1 MKKTYKITSF
11 VLALVFCFAAMSYVV
26 FANGESM
33 LAPMATDYCPDH
45 PNAGWGTSWGETPSG
60 DYIHYYTCNVCGF
73 AFDWDYCSFNGYGDC
88 TIDSHCIIC
97 YRPRPNQ
104 YTEHDF
110 SGQWKQ
116 FSDYHYKTCSRTD
129 CFEEKHE
136 NHDRKSTF
144 GEVGGPYYPQCS
156 VCGYVF
162 YD

>member
-73 AFDWDYCSFNGYGDC
+73 AFDWDYCSFNGYRDC

-136 NHDRKSTF
+136 NHDRNSTF